1 MVKKSLLIL
10 FLMSLVW
17 ACATFKPQP
26 PSFYIEDL
34 PQSITTQMSL
44 EQRIAGERAVVRRG
58 DRARR
63 ALVAEV
69 VERLA
74 VSGRMPLRSRNGAAG
89 SSLNAAVNGWNLGGG
104 DTGA

>member
-17 ACATFKPQP
+17 ACATFQPQP

-44 EQRIAGERAVVRRG
+44 EQRIAADEAWKDLKKGDSSRAEKS
-58 DRARR
+58 
-63 ALVAEV
+63 LL
-69 VERLA
+69 RLG
-74 VSGRMPLRSRNGAAG
+74 SGQPGLPPRIGLHSLPGAG
-89 SSLNAAVNGWNLGGG
+89 PGGG
-104 DTGA
+104 GVEL